1 MKIAVLLLFMAN
13 ILSAGD
19 VPVPDWANIEFPS
32 ELRQGPVENWRDGN
46 SVKYGLTSGMRL
58 QQVYSSESFAKIA
71 SQGGWIDGFVLQA
84 DRVWKGSIQRDLKGI
99 QIFMGYTFLDP
110 KALNSDFASNRTG
123 EMMEMRSNDDIT
135 PLEIASDG
143 RQPLGPAVVLGF
155 NGRGFF
161 YDPSRG
167 NLVIDII
174 PTAGFGI
181 PLDYQTDGK
190 GEFGSVFAD
199 FGFKG
204 YPDSGEVSA
213 GGFVTSL
220 RINRIPEPSV
230 VGLAALGGA
239 ALLAASRQRKSNP

>member
-13 ILSAGD
+13 VLSAGD
-19 VPVPDWANIEFPS
+19 VPAPDWAYIFFPS
-32 ELRQGPVENWRDGN
+32 ELRQGPVANWRDGN
-46 SVKYGLTSGMRL
+46 SVKYGLTHGTRL
-58 QQVYSSESFAKIA
+58 QQVYSAESIAKIA
-71 SQGGWIDGFVLQA
+71 PQGGWIDGFILQA
-84 DRVWKGSIQRDLKGI
+84 DSVWKGSINGDLKGI
-99 QIFMGYTFLDP
+99 QMLMGYTSLDP

-123 EMMEMRSNDDIT
+123 EMTEMRGVDDT
-135 PLEIASDG
+135 SHLDIASDG

-155 NGRGFF
+155 DGKGFF
-161 YDPSRG
+161 YDPTRG
-167 NLVIDII
+167 NLIIDI
-174 PTAGFGI
+174 PVAAFGI

-190 GEFGSVFAD
+190 GAFGSVFAD
-199 FGFKG
+199 FGSKG

-239 ALLAASRQRKSNP
+239 ALLAASRQRRLNP